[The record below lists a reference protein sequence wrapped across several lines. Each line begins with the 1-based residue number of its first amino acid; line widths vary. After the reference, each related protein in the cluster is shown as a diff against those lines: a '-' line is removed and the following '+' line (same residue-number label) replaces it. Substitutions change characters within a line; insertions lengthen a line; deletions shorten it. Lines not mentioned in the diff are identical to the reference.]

1 MFDIGFFEILIICLI
16 SLIILGPKRLP
27 SFLTSLEELYLKT
40 KSGLRKLKQELYS
53 EGFYDQNKDDDQGK

>member
-40 KSGLRKLKQELYS
+40 KSGLKLKQELYS
-53 EGFYDQNKDDDQGK
+53 EGFDDQNKDDDQGK

>member
-40 KSGLRKLKQELYS
+40 KSVLRKLKQELYS
-53 EGFYDQNKDDDQGK
+53 EGFDNQNKDDDQGK